1 MPGRR
6 RPSGKDRH
14 GPVGGGEELRV
25 VVESDVL
32 RAAPDV
38 RRVDLEL
45 EPDDE
50 LLPRR
55 DVAVVECQLSVTARL
70 AYGTGL
76 DRVDLHL
83 LGPAGIEDERG
94 FGDVLLGLN
103 RQELRRIG
111 HPASF
116 GGAARVPSDHNAI
129 VRLELGSP
137 VNCTDGPFGEL
148 ADIVIDPTKR
158 RVTHLVVAPDGDH
171 GKAKLVPIELASAE
185 DGEKT

>member
-83 LGPAGIEDERG
+83 LRPAATEDEPG
-94 FGDVLLGLN
+94 FRDVPPGLD
-103 RQELRRIG
+103 RHATLVQEAAAQ
-111 HPASF
+111 P
-116 GGAARVPSDHNAI
+116 GGA
-129 VRLELGSP
+129 
-137 VNCTDGPFGEL
+137 
-148 ADIVIDPTKR
+148 
-158 RVTHLVVAPDGDH
+158 
-171 GKAKLVPIELASAE
+171 
-185 DGEKT
+185 